1 MTTVNGVRSETNV
14 IRTVTVGPSGARI
27 VISEEETLKFDT
39 DQTNGRVREQGIW
52 LQTTPVRGIASAP
65 IVHSILPDGYAMETL
80 HQDVLTGINVEDR
93 VREVLQVLRD
103 KWWSQDPTGPTVWV
117 GDQPSDF
124 SPRAHARYV
133 ARLAR
138 LVGCRDLVKPL
149 GALCDRIDWCDLER
163 GLTHGDPIVDNT
175 LWRAKTTR
183 FSDTPVVRQLV
194 LIDPIPPTVVIP
206 SLVCVDVGRL
216 IQSVVGY
223 EQARYGVPPLDPVK
237 GTSQRLDRVND
248 LLNEALVEFN
258 LNEARASLYWS
269 VIHMMRGV
277 RTARPRVSQDD
288 VRTLVYV
295 LMDYVVKPWMR

>member
-1 MTTVNGVRSETNV
+1 MTVNGVKSDTNV
-14 IRTVTVGPSGARI
+14 HRITVGPSGARI
-27 VISEEETLKFDT
+27 VISDKVTFKYDT
-39 DQTNGRVREQGIW
+39 DETNSRVREQGIW
-52 LQTTPVRGIASAP
+52 LQTTPVRGIKSAP
-65 IVHSILPDGYAMETL
+65 EVFSILPDGYEMETL
-80 HQDVLTGINVEDR
+80 HQDVLTEINVEER
-93 VREVLQVLRD
+93 VRKTLHVLRD
-103 KWWSQDPTGPTVWV
+103 QWWSEKPTGPSIWI
-117 GDQPSDF
+117 GDHLSDF
-124 SPRAHARYV
+124 SPRAHTRYV

-138 LVGCRDLVKPL
+138 LVNCRDLVKPL
-149 GALCDRIDWCDLER
+149 GALCDRIDWHDLER

-183 FSDTPVVRQLV
+183 FSDTPVIRQLV

-223 EQARYGVPPLDPVK
+223 EQARYGVPSIDPVK

-258 LNEARASLYWS
+258 LNEARAALYWS

-277 RTARPRVSQDD
+277 RTARLSLVKGE
-288 VRTLVYV
+288 VRTLVYT